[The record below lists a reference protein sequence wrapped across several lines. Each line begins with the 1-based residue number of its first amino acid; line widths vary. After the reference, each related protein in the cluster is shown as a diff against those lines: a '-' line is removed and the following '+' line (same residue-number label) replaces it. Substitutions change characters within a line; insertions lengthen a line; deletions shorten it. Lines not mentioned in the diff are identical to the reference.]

1 MITYVPRI
9 LLAGVMIGALSAP
22 LAAQQ
27 DFSNVQIR
35 TERLTEGLF
44 VLMGAG
50 GNIGLSI
57 GEDGPFV
64 VDDQFAPLTAKI
76 KMAVN
81 IDARTAPGIAGVTTR
96 SAPGGKNDAVAT
108 SAMLASPQRR
118 AARTPR
124 NWAAAINIIAEK

>member
-1 MITYVPRI
+1 MITRVPRF
-9 LLAGVMIGALSAP
+9 LLAGVMIGSLSAP

-76 KMAVN
+76 KIGPGDRGGHN
-81 IDARTAPGIAGVTTR
+81 ARDIGLMFFQSTVKTDSKKRFGERYIYEIW
-96 SAPGGKNDAVAT
+96 S
-108 SAMLASPQRR
+108 
-118 AARTPR
+118 
-124 NWAAAINIIAEK
+124 